1 VKRNNKEIDNSDQST
16 IKKTLKIYSIIS
28 NVNKGMLKDEVSGID
43 EEKQD
48 QSNTFNVLAIEADTG
63 KHTEEE
69 ETKSETSEGHKFA
82 KALATVEED
91 EKALVTQLNILN
103 KREKMIT
110 QLHSNVTKNSY
121 RK

>member
-1 VKRNNKEIDNSDQST
+1 VKRYSKEIDDSDHST

-28 NVNKGMLKDEVSGID
+28 NVNKGMLRDEVSGID
-43 EEKQD
+43 DEKQD
-48 QSNTFNVLAIEADTG
+48 QSSTFNVLAIEADTG

-69 ETKSETSEGHKFA
+69 AKSETSEGHKFA

-103 KREKMIT
+103 KREKMIS